1 MDDAATLLNH
11 ANRLLREGRGG
22 EAIAAFK
29 ALLAVRPDF
38 PDAWFNLA
46 YLQRQAR
53 EFEAALASYGE
64 ALARDVT
71 GPEEAHVNRAAIL
84 SEFLDR
90 PDDAETELHAAVALN
105 PRFVVAWLNLGNLYE
120 DLGDVARARDAYER
134 ALEAA
139 PGHGR
144 ALARLTA
151 IDAFEGE
158 AKARIAALQA
168 ALRRPGLSHDEAAE
182 IAFALGNAF
191 DAAGNYESAFQHFD
205 FANRVVRE
213 RLGAAGRYD
222 PEAHERLIDAIIA
235 APPPV
240 PVEDNE
246 SEPPIFICGMFRSG
260 STLAEHI
267 LGRHSRVTAGGEI
280 DMIPALVGSELQP
293 YPQALAGA
301 DSNKLARLRAGYVD
315 HVRKLH
321 PEADRVTD
329 KRPDNF
335 LYIGLIKA
343 LFPRAKIVH
352 TVREPLDN
360 ILSIYFLY
368 FDDSVRYGWRLDSIA
383 HWFGQYR
390 RLMAHWKDLFGDDIF
405 DLPYDRLVSGPGPVL
420 HGLQDFL
427 GLDRENLLE
436 EKSEQ
441 SAVRTP
447 SAWQVRKPLHG
458 RSSGRWRNY
467 KNHVAGI
474 RDMVEKL

>member
-1 MDDAATLLNH
+1 MDDVATLLNQ

-22 EAIAAFK
+22 EAMAAFK
-29 ALLAVRPDF
+29 AVLAARPDL

-53 EFEAALASYGE
+53 EFEAALESYGE
-64 ALARDVT
+64 ALARGVS

-84 SEFLDR
+84 SEYLGRTDE
-90 PDDAETELHAAVALN
+90 AEAELKAAVAAN

-120 DLGDVARARDAYER
+120 DVGEVAQARQAYER

-158 AKARIAALQA
+158 AKARVAALQA
-168 ALRRPGLSHDEAAE
+168 ALLRPGLTHDEAAE
-182 IAFALGNAF
+182 IGFALGNAF
-191 DAAGNYESAFQHFD
+191 DAAGDYDSAFQHYD
-205 FANRVVRE
+205 FANRIVRE
-213 RLGAAGRYD
+213 RLGPGGHYD
-222 PEAHERLIDAIIA
+222 AQAQERLIDAIIA
-235 APPPV
+235 APPPE
-240 PVEDNE
+240 PVEDGSDE
-246 SEPPIFICGMFRSG
+246 APVFICGMFRSG

-280 DMIPALVGSELQP
+280 DVIPALVGTELQP
-293 YPQALAGA
+293 YPQALTEASP
-301 DSNKLARLRAGYVD
+301 DKLAQLRDAYVD
-315 HVRKLH
+315 HVRKLY
-321 PEADRVTD
+321 PDAERITD

-360 ILSIYFLY
+360 ILSVYFLY
-368 FDDSVRYGWRLDSIA
+368 FDDSIRYGWRLDSIA

-390 RLMAHWKDLFGDDIF
+390 RLMAHWKSLYGDDIF
-405 DLPYDRLVSGPGPVL
+405 DLPYDRLVSDPGAVL
-420 HGLQDFL
+420 EKLQNFL
-427 GLDRENLLE
+427 GLDREDLLQE
-436 EKSEQ
+436 RGER

-467 KNHVAGI
+467 AAHLGGI
-474 RDMVEKL
+474 RDLVGKS

>member
-1 MDDAATLLNH
+1 MADATALLNQ
-11 ANRLLREGRGG
+11 ANRLLREGRGS

-29 ALLAVRPDF
+29 AVLAARPDL
-38 PDAWFNLA
+38 PDPWFNLA

-53 EFEAALASYGE
+53 DFEAALASYGE
-64 ALARDVT
+64 ALARGVA

-90 PDDAETELHAAVALN
+90 TDEAEAELKAAVAAN

-120 DLGDVARARDAYER
+120 DLGEVGQARAAYER
-134 ALEAA
+134 ALEVA

-151 IDAFEGE
+151 IDAFEGA
-158 AKARIAALQA
+158 AKARVAALED
-168 ALRRPGLSHDEAAE
+168 ALRRPGLSHDDAAE
-182 IAFALGNAF
+182 IGFALGNALDAIGDY
-191 DAAGNYESAFQHFD
+191 DAAFRHYDS
-205 FANRVVRE
+205 ANRLVRE
-213 RLGAAGRYD
+213 RLGARGRYD
-222 PEAHERLIDAIIA
+222 PEAHERLVDAIIA
-235 APPPV
+235 SPV
-240 PVEDNE
+240 PAPVAGDDGEA
-246 SEPPIFICGMFRSG
+246 PIFICGMFRSG

-280 DMIPALVGSELQP
+280 DVIPALVGAELQP
-293 YPQALAGA
+293 YPKALAEA
-301 DSNKLARLRAGYVD
+301 SAEKLARLRDAYHA

-321 PEADRVTD
+321 PDAERITD

-335 LYIGLIKA
+335 LHIGLIKA

-352 TVREPLDN
+352 TVRAPLDN
-360 ILSIYFLY
+360 ILSVFFLY

-390 RLMAHWKDLFGDDIF
+390 RLMAHWTSLYGDDIL
-405 DLPYDRLVSGPGPVL
+405 DLPYDELVGEPGPVL
-420 HGLQDFL
+420 ERLQDFL
-427 GLDRENLLE
+427 GLEREDLLE
-436 EKSEQ
+436 DRGKQ

-447 SAWQVRKPLHG
+447 SAWQVRRPLHG

-467 KNHVAGI
+467 AAHLGGI
-474 RDMVEKL
+474 REMVEKL

>member
-1 MDDAATLLNH
+1 MDDVAALLAQ
-11 ANRLLREGRGG
+11 ANRLLREGRGS
-22 EAIAAFK
+22 ASIDAFK
-29 ALLAVRPDF
+29 TVLAARPDL

-53 EFEAALASYGE
+53 DFEAALASYGE
-64 ALARDVT
+64 ALTRGVS
-71 GPEEAHVNRAAIL
+71 GPEEAHVNRSVIL
-84 SEFLDR
+84 SEHLGR
-90 PDDAETELHAAVALN
+90 VEEAEAELEAAVALN

-120 DLGDVARARDAYER
+120 DLGEVAKARVAYER
-134 ALEAA
+134 ALELA

-158 AKARIAALQA
+158 AKARITALQA
-168 ALRRPGLSHDEAAE
+168 ALRRPGLGHDEAAE
-182 IAFALGNAF
+182 IGFALGNAF
-191 DAAGNYESAFQHFD
+191 DAAGDYDAAFQHYD

-222 PEAHERLIDAIIA
+222 PQAQERLIDSIIA
-235 APPPV
+235 SPPPR
-240 PVEDNE
+240 PVDDKGEA
-246 SEPPIFICGMFRSG
+246 PIFVCGMFRSG

-280 DMIPALVGSELQP
+280 DVIPALVGTELQP
-293 YPQALAGA
+293 YPQALADASA
-301 DSNKLARLRAGYVD
+301 DKLARLRDTYLD

-321 PEADRVTD
+321 PAAGRMTD

-343 LFPRAKIVH
+343 LFPQAKIVH

-360 ILSIYFLY
+360 ILSVYFLY
-368 FDDSVRYGWRLDSIA
+368 FDDSISYGWRLDSIA

-390 RLMAHWKDLFGDDIF
+390 RLMAHWKSLYGDDIL
-405 DLPYDRLVSGPGPVL
+405 DLPYDKLVSEPGPVL
-420 HGLQDFL
+420 ERLQDFL
-427 GLDRENLLE
+427 GLEREDLLDVRG
-436 EKSEQ
+436 KQ

-467 KNHVAGI
+467 EAYVAGI
-474 RDMVEKL
+474 RDMVDKL